1 MLDIKLGIKKFEI
14 DEMEAA
20 KAKKRVLCL
29 GLSLATLAGT
39 GLMLLNSAIAQSAS
53 LSLARNFRPDP
64 IKLQGRAGGS
74 VNMTNLAGQSNCRG
88 FASEQP
94 NHTLNLTD
102 NFPLV
107 DLLVY
112 TGNVKDDTT
121 MLIKGSN
128 GAVMCADDEYQGRNP
143 QLSRRLPEGTY
154 QIWIGSRNADQSIN
168 YTLSLSEIK
177 QK

>member
-1 MLDIKLGIKKFEI
+1 MLGIKLGIEKFKTNDMGATKKG
-14 DEMEAA
+14 A
-20 KAKKRVLCL
+20 LCL
-29 GLSLATLAGT
+29 GLSLVTLAGT
-39 GLMLLNSAIAQSAS
+39 ALISLSPAIAQSAVIA
-53 LSLARNFRPDP
+53 LARNFRPDP
-64 IKLQGRAGGS
+64 VKLQGRAGGS
-74 VNMTNLAGQSNCRG
+74 VNMTLLAGQANCRG

-94 NHTLNLTD
+94 NHTLKLTA

-112 TGNVKDDTT
+112 TGNVNDDTT
-121 MLIKGSN
+121 MLIKGPN

-154 QIWIGSRNADQSIN
+154 QIWVGSRNANQSIN

>member
-1 MLDIKLGIKKFEI
+1 MISIKLGIAKFKTDDMGAI
-14 DEMEAA
+14 
-20 KAKKRVLCL
+20 KKRTLCL
-29 GLSLATLAGT
+29 GLSLVALAST
-39 GLMLLNSAIAQSAS
+39 ALVTIAPAIAQNAAIA
-53 LSLARNFRPDP
+53 LARNFRPDP

-74 VNMTNLAGQSNCRG
+74 VNMTNLAGQANCRG

-94 NHTLNLTD
+94 NHTLKLTA

-112 TGNVKDDTT
+112 TGNVNDDTT

-128 GAVMCADDEYQGRNP
+128 GSVMCADDEYQGRNP

-154 QIWIGSRNADQSIN
+154 QIWVGSRNENQSIN